1 MCMLHIHAK
10 LVFLF
15 RGAGQKLRI
24 LSQAI
29 RDTNVIVDLNQLSF
43 LREHRYMFALVS
55 VGQRFK
61 IQVFKNV
68 VSRRYNMWVTI
79 SVTDKVLIHSDY
91 VNVNCDS

>member
-15 RGAGQKLRI
+15 RGTGQKLRI

-29 RDTNVIVDLNQLSF
+29 RDTNVIVDLKQLSF
-43 LREHRYMFALVS
+43 LCEYQYIFALVS
-55 VGQRFK
+55 VGERFK
-61 IQVFKNV
+61 IQIFKNV